1 MRLKSCLAGLV
12 AVFALS
18 SALAAPEECPVKSNE
33 MDDIVAVLSKA
44 PNCDS
49 AMKIFEACE
58 FGTSADVHF
67 GAVVEKT
74 CEADFLSRLRPPQ
87 KKAYASQL
95 RRCDAKYRNEEGTMY
110 RSFTAFCRAEVSQRY
125 SRQALKAAGPKAR

>member
-1 MRLKSCLAGLV
+1 MLLKFCLAGLA

-18 SALAAPEECPVKSNE
+18 SALAAPEECPAKSNQ
-33 MDDIVAVLSKA
+33 MDDIIAVLNKA
-44 PNCDS
+44 PSCDS

-74 CEADFLSRLRPPQ
+74 CEADFLSGARG
-87 KKAYASQL
+87 AA
-95 RRCDAKYRNEEGTMY
+95 EEGL
-110 RSFTAFCRAEVSQRY
+110 CKPIQP
-125 SRQALKAAGPKAR
+125 L